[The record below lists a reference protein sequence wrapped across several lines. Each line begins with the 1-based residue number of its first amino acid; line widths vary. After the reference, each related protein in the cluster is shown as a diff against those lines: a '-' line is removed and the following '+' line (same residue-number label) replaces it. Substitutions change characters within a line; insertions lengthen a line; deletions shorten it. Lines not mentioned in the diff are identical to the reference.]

1 MHTQHAEADEADL
14 VRRVAH
20 RVIQFASP
28 RAFNDAWSSFYACEL
43 DISAAHMN
51 GCPLRLAD
59 MLTAPIDS
67 LLHDVFG
74 IAAHLDR
81 RTGQLKGGFM
91 PLYAIRPPLEYV
103 F

>member
-1 MHTQHAEADEADL
+1 MHMQHAEADEADL

-20 RVIQFASP
+20 RVIQFATP
-28 RAFNDAWSSFYACEL
+28 RAFNDAWASFYQCEL

-59 MLTAPIDS
+59 MLTAPVET
-67 LLHDVFG
+67 LLHDAFG
-74 IAAHLDR
+74 IAAHIDR
-81 RTGQLKGGFM
+81 RTGKLGGGFV
-91 PLYAIRPPLEYV
+91 PVYAEQHAQQYV